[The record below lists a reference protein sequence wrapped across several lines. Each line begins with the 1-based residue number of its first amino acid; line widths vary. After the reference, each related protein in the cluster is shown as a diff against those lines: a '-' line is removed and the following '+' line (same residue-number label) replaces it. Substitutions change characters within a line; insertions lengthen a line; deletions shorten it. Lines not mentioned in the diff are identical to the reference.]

1 MTKTSP
7 KKLSRR
13 DAIKVLGA
21 AAGATLLANL
31 PSKWKTPELAS
42 GVLPA
47 HAQTTPTAPPPPV
60 LPIVTTDSIID
71 QSMSTQLMNFA
82 GTVIWDGN
90 DTVTARGF
98 VWSTSPNPTL
108 PTNNVPVGSGVGS
121 FSSNGVIVSSGTI
134 HIRAYATN
142 SVGTAY
148 GNDISTMNNVCLAA
162 GTLVTLADGTTKPIE
177 DIQYNDMLCVWNFD
191 EGHLDAAQPLY
202 IKRAEW
208 TNQYNHLEFS
218 DGSFLETI
226 NQHRIFNKEMG
237 RFTYPMTEDTPIGTT
252 TFNVRGEEVT
262 LVDKYVVNKEVAYYN
277 VITYYHMNLFGN
289 GILTS
294 VGYNNLYPIEN
305 MKFIKEERELISQ
318 EEYGLE
324 DRFYYG
330 LRLAE
335 QDIPVADTIEY
346 VNIRKVLE
354 IKVESEPAL

>member
-1 MTKTSP
+1 MTQP

-13 DAIKVLGA
+13 DAIKLLGA

-31 PSKWKTPELAS
+31 PSKWSKPSLTS

-47 HAQTTPTAPPPPV
+47 HAQTSQVVVAPAV
-60 LPIVTTDSIID
+60 LPTVTTDSISD
-71 QSMSTQLMNFA
+71 QSLGTLLMDFT
-82 GTVIWDGN
+82 GTVVSDGG
-90 DTVTARGF
+90 DPVTARGF

-108 PTNNVPVGSGVGS
+108 PTNNVPAGSGVGS
-121 FSSNGVIVSSGTI
+121 FSSIGIAVTGGAVI

-142 SVGTAY
+142 NVGTAY
-148 GNDISTMNNVCLAA
+148 GADLSALNNICLAA

-177 DIQYNDMLCVWNFD
+177 EIRYTDTLRVWNFD
-191 EGHLDAAQPLY
+191 EGHFDEAQPLY

-262 LVDKYVVNKEVAYYN
+262 LMDKYVVSKEVAYYN
-277 VITYYHMNLFGN
+277 VITYHHMNLFGN

-294 VGYNNLYPIEN
+294 VGYNNLYPIAN
-305 MKFIKEERELISQ
+305 MKFVKEERELISQ

-324 DRFYYG
+324 ERFYHG

-335 QDIPVADTIEY
+335 QDILVADTIKY
-346 VNIRKVLE
+346 VNRRKALE
-354 IKVESEPAL
+354 LQEQPVY